1 MTKKIDETQLIKD
14 FHEGKIYAAIALE
27 HKSSIGTIVYRLRK
41 LGLKRNKQGRE
52 LFSAEEKD
60 FMRSLINTYR
70 GRKQLLD
77 ILRDES

>member
-14 FHEGKIYAAIALE
+14 FHKGMNYTEIALE
-27 HKSSIGTIVYRLRK
+27 HKCSIGTLAYRFRK

-60 FMRSLINTYR
+60 FMRGLIDTYR
-70 GRKQLLD
+70 GRKQLLYILKD
-77 ILRDES
+77 I

>member
-14 FHEGKIYAAIALE
+14 FHKGMNYAEIALE
-27 HKSSIGTIVYRLRK
+27 LKCSIGTIAYRLRK
-41 LGLKRNKQGRE
+41 LGLKRTKQGRE

-60 FMRSLINTYR
+60 FMRSLIDTYR

-77 ILRDES
+77 ILRD

>member
-14 FHEGKIYAAIALE
+14 FKEGKLYAEIAFE
-27 HKSSIGTIVYRLRK
+27 HKISIGTIAYRLKK
-41 LGLKRNKQGRE
+41 LGLSRAKQGQE

-60 FMRSLINTYR
+60 FMRALINTYR

-77 ILRDES
+77 ILKG